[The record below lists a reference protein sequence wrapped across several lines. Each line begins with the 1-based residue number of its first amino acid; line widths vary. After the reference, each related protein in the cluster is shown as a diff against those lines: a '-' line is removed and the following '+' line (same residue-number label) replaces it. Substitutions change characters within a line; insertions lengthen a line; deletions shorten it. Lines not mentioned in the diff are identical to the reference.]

1 MNRTES
7 GLEIVK
13 TADSTVRHRVVS
25 LTRKTMKNGK
35 IRHGVVLT
43 SKRSGRH
50 IKVGTFD
57 GIAPAWNVYKS
68 LAKLDPA

>member
-1 MNRTES
+1 MKMTNS
-7 GLEIVK
+7 GLEIVR
-13 TADSTVRHRVVS
+13 TADSTVKHRVVS

-35 IRHGVVLT
+35 IRYGVVLT

-50 IKVGTFD
+50 IKIGTFD

-68 LAKLDPA
+68 LAKVDPA